1 MRLLTLVLAE
11 SALEVIPQE
20 IWNHPVIKRFSK
32 RRGKHPRL
40 IILDRS
46 YHHHAMKNLENNM
59 KRGRPDIVHFSLLEA
74 LGSPLNREGLLK
86 IYVHTINDYVISIS
100 PETRLPK
107 NFNRFVGLIED
118 LFEHG
123 KVPPRGKPLLTL
135 EAKTLP
141 ALVSELK
148 PEYTVIFDRPGE
160 AKTLEETMVTLIKHD
175 RPLAIVGGFPHGE
188 FSRTTLSLAN
198 EIICVDPENLEAW
211 TIVSRVIYEYERA
224 ISLPRKRLKRVNGE
238 RA

>member
-1 MRLLTLVLAE
+1 MLTLILAE

-20 IWNHPVIKRFSK
+20 IWDHPAIKRFSK

-46 YHHHAMKNLENNM
+46 HHHYAMKNLENSM

-74 LGSPLNREGLLK
+74 LGSPLNKEGLLK
-86 IYVHTINDYVISIS
+86 VYVHTINDYVISVS

-123 KVPPRGKPLLTL
+123 RVPPRGKPLMAL
-135 EAKTLP
+135 ETKTLP
-141 ALVSELK
+141 ALVNELK
-148 PEYTVIFDRPGE
+148 PTYTVIFDKPGE
-160 AKTLEETMVTLIKHD
+160 TKTLEETMLDLIKHE
-175 RPLAIVGGFPHGE
+175 RPLVIVGGFPHGE
-188 FSRTTLSLAN
+188 FSKITLSLAN
-198 EIICVDPENLEAW
+198 EIICIDPENLEAW
-211 TIVSRVIYEYERA
+211 TVVSRVIYEYERA
-224 ISLPRKRLKRVNGE
+224 LSLPKKRLKK
-238 RA
+238 